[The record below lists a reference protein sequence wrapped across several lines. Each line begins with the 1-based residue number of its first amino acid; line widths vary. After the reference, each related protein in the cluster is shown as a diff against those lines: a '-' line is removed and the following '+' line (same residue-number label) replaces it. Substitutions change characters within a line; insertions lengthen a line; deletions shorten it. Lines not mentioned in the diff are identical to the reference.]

1 MSGAT
6 CAFPSQSTIQEE
18 LVKLTVRALSKTLSR
33 ALPTRALGLFRE
45 DLVTAQRRDPAAT
58 SALEIALTYPGVHA
72 LWTHRVSHALWTH
85 GARTPARVLSS
96 MARAVTGVDIH
107 PEATIGRR
115 VFIDHATGVVIG
127 QTAEVGND
135 VVIFHGVTLGGVA
148 MTPGKRHP
156 TVGDHVM
163 IGAGAKV
170 LGPITVGTGV
180 KIGANA
186 VVVKD
191 VPCGN
196 VAIGVPARLLPKP
209 ERDTRYR
216 DLIVDPNYFFEEPA
230 LYI

>member
-1 MSGAT
+1 M
-6 CAFPSQSTIQEE
+6 
-18 LVKLTVRALSKTLSR
+18 KLTVRALSKTLSR
-33 ALPTRALGLFRE
+33 ALPTKALGLFHE

-72 LWTHRVSHALWTH
+72 LWTHRVSHALWSH

-209 ERDTRYR
+209 EKDTRDR
-216 DLIVDPNYFFEEPA
+216 DLFVDPNYFFEEPA

>member
-1 MSGAT
+1 M
-6 CAFPSQSTIQEE
+6 
-18 LVKLTVRALSKTLSR
+18 
-33 ALPTRALGLFRE
+33 
-45 DLVTAQRRDPAAT
+45 
-58 SALEIALTYPGVHA
+58 
-72 LWTHRVSHALWTH
+72 THRVSHALWTR
-85 GARTPARVLSS
+85 GARTPARILSS
-96 MARAVTGVDIH
+96 AARAVTGVDIH
-107 PEATIGRR
+107 PEARIGRR

-170 LGPITVGTGV
+170 LGPISVGTGV

-209 ERDTRYR
+209 ERIRATV
-216 DLIVDPNYFFEEPA
+216 I
-230 LYI
+230 

>member
-1 MSGAT
+1 M
-6 CAFPSQSTIQEE
+6 
-18 LVKLTVRALSKTLSR
+18 KLTVRALSKTLSR
-33 ALPTRALGLFRE
+33 ALPTKALGLFRE

-96 MARAVTGVDIH
+96 MARAITGVDIH

-180 KIGANA
+180 KIG
-186 VVVKD
+186 
-191 VPCGN
+191 
-196 VAIGVPARLLPKP
+196 VPARLLPKP
-209 ERDTRYR
+209 EKDTRDR

>member
-1 MSGAT
+1 
-6 CAFPSQSTIQEE
+6 
-18 LVKLTVRALSKTLSR
+18 VKLTVHALSRIFSGVF
-33 ALPTRALGLFRE
+33 PTRALGLFHE
-45 DLVTAQRRDPAAT
+45 DLMTARRRDPAAT
-58 SALEIALTYPGVHA
+58 SSLEIALTYPGVHA
-72 LWTHRVSHALWTH
+72 LWTHRVSHALWQF
-85 GARTPARVLSS
+85 GAHTPARALSS
-96 MARAVTGVDIH
+96 VARAITGVDIH
-107 PEATIGRR
+107 PEAQIGRR

-127 QTAEVGND
+127 QTAQVGND

-209 ERDTRYR
+209 EKDTRDR
-216 DLIVDPNYFFEEPA
+216 DLIVDPSYFFEEPA

>member
-1 MSGAT
+1 M
-6 CAFPSQSTIQEE
+6 
-18 LVKLTVRALSKTLSR
+18 KLTVRALSKTLSR
-33 ALPTRALGLFRE
+33 ALPTKALGLFRE

-72 LWTHRVSHALWTH
+72 LWTHRVSHALWSH
-85 GARTPARVLSS
+85 GARTPARALSS
-96 MARAVTGVDIH
+96 MARAFTGVDIH

-170 LGPITVGTGV
+170 LGPINVGTGV

-209 ERDTRYR
+209 EKDTRDR
-216 DLIVDPNYFFEEPA
+216 DLIVDPACFFEEPA

>member
-1 MSGAT
+1 MSGHH
-6 CAFPSQSTIQEE
+6 PSPF
-18 LVKLTVRALSKTLSR
+18 ALI
-33 ALPTRALGLFRE
+33 RE
-45 DLVTAQRRDPAAT
+45 DLRTARRRDPAAR
-58 SALEIALTYPGVHA
+58 SDIEIALAYPGVHA
-72 LWTHRVSHALWTH
+72 LWTHRISHALWH
-85 GARTPARVLSS
+85 VGLRTPARVLSS
-96 MARAVTGVDIH
+96 LARMSTGVDIH
-107 PEATIGRR
+107 PEAEIGRR

-156 TVGDHVM
+156 TIEDHVM

-170 LGPITVGTGV
+170 LGPITVGSGS

-191 VPCGN
+191 VPTDS
-196 VAIGVPARLLPKP
+196 VAIGVPARIKDAP
-209 ERDTRYR
+209 EPCSDR
-216 DLIVDPNYFFEEPA
+216 DLIIDPNCYEDPT

>member
-1 MSGAT
+1 MPFA
-6 CAFPSQSTIQEE
+6 AR
-18 LVKLTVRALSKTLSR
+18 VARAIAR
-33 ALPTRALGLFRE
+33 AVPTKALLLFEE
-45 DLVTAQRRDPAAT
+45 DLMTARRRDPAAT

-72 LWTHRVSHALWTH
+72 LWTHRVSHALWKR

-96 MARAVTGVDIH
+96 VARAFTGVDIH
-107 PEATIGRR
+107 PEAHLGRR

-170 LGPITVGTGV
+170 LGPITIGNGV
-180 KIGANA
+180 KVGANA

-191 VPCGN
+191 VPCGT

-209 ERDTRYR
+209 ERDTRDR
-216 DLIVDPNYFFEEPA
+216 DLIVDPNYFFDEPA

>member
-1 MSGAT
+1 M
-6 CAFPSQSTIQEE
+6 
-18 LVKLTVRALSKTLSR
+18 KLTVRTLSRTLSR
-33 ALPTRALGLFRE
+33 ALPTKALGLFRE

-72 LWTHRVSHALWTH
+72 LWTR

-96 MARAVTGVDIH
+96 AARALTGVDIH
-107 PEATIGRR
+107 PEARIGRR

-209 ERDTRYR
+209 EKDTRDR
-216 DLIVDPNYFFEEPA
+216 DLIVDPAYFFQEPA